1 MENSGKGLSKIKSN
15 VNSDL
20 TYHKH
25 DLKAL

>member
-1 MENSGKGLSKIKSN
+1 MENSGKGLNKIKSN
-15 VNSDL
+15 INADQ